1 MKSDAKNDPPGSVP
15 AAVAPTSEKRP
26 EPPLVYRA
34 ENMQDH
40 WVVEQPRDVGDDR
53 DRMVFTGHRA
63 QYSAL
68 EYAYEK
74 FGSARFLPY

>member
-1 MKSDAKNDPPGSVP
+1 MKSDTKNDPPGSVP

-40 WVVEQPRDVGDDR
+40 WIVERPRNVGDDR
-53 DRMVFTGHRA
+53 DRMVFTDHRA
-63 QYSAL
+63 QYCAL
-68 EYAYEK
+68 KYAYEK
-74 FGSARFLPY
+74 FGSARFLQY